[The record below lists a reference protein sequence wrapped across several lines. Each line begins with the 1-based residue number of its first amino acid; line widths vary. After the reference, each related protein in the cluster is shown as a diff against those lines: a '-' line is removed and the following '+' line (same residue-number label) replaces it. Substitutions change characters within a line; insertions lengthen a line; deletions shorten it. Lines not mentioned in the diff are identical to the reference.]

1 LWVYNQTHFVWMA
14 GDAETP
20 NLPDIFV
27 SPRGILD
34 SGNYPGSRA
43 YGASFMDNQGLMNMF
58 GRMSNDNVLWK
69 IGFGHECFGKSICR
83 NSINEVCSGHGK
95 CINWNQCA
103 CDEGYSG
110 AECQF
115 VGPLTCFGKE

>member
-1 LWVYNQTHFVWMA
+1 MA

-69 IGFGHECFGKSICR
+69 LGFGHEYLFAEILSMKFVLDMENVSTG
-83 NSINEVCSGHGK
+83 INVHVMKVTLEQNANLWVH
-95 CINWNQCA
+95 
-103 CDEGYSG
+103 
-110 AECQF
+110 
-115 VGPLTCFGKE
+115 